1 MVRELPGGLLRLYIE
16 LFKRI
21 TIYFKP
27 YKVRIAIAVFGMM
40 MVGLSD
46 AALAYL
52 VKPVL
57 DDVFMKTDMRMLTLV
72 PLAIVGLYLFKGIFR
87 YYQAYLMKYVGQGVI
102 KDIRNRMYEHYQRL
116 SLDYFAANQTGAMMS
131 RITNDITSM
140 QQALPVTVDLIRQ
153 PFTLIGLI
161 AVAFYQEWRL
171 AMFAVIVMPL
181 MVIPFAIFAK
191 KLRKYSKKGQEKM
204 GKLSSILQEAISG
217 IRVTR
222 AFGME
227 EYEIKKFKEEN
238 QNFFKLRMKIVRID
252 EISGP
257 LNEFIGSIGIAFI
270 IWYGGYQVMKGQS
283 TPGAFF
289 SFLAACV
296 LMYNPIKKLNAA
308 NATIQDS
315 MAAAERV
322 FNVLDTEPSVREKEG
337 ALTIHD
343 VSEGVELK
351 GVSFKYKDDLV
362 LKDIDLRV
370 KVGEVVAIVGE
381 SGGGKS
387 TLVSLIPRFYDVTD
401 GTVTIDG
408 NDIRDVTFK
417 SLRSL
422 TGVVSQDTFLFN
434 DTVSNNIAYLPE
446 RESIPFEAVVD
457 AAKAANAHDFIIAMP
472 EGYDTVI
479 GERGVRLS
487 GGQRQRLSIARA
499 LLKNPPILILDEAT
513 SALDNESEYLVQE
526 ALNRLMKG
534 RTTLVIAHRLSTVQH
549 ADRIV
554 VLSKGK
560 IVEEGRH
567 EDLLTLGGE
576 YARLYNRQFKD

>member
-1 MVRELPGGLLRLYIE
+1 VLPGGLLRLYIE

-21 TIYFKP
+21 TTYFRP
-27 YKVRIAIAVFGMM
+27 YKLRIFLAILSTMM
-40 MVGLSD
+40 TGLSD

-52 VKPVL
+52 VKPIL
-57 DDVFMKTDMRMLTLV
+57 NDVFIKTDMRMLRFVCVAL
-72 PLAIVGLYLFKGIFR
+72 VGLYLLKGIFR
-87 YYQAYLMKYVGQGVI
+87 YAQAYLMKYIGQRVI
-102 KDIRNRMYEHYQRL
+102 MDIRNRMYEQYQRL
-116 SLDYFAANQTGAMMS
+116 SLDYFTANQTGAMMS
-131 RITNDITSM
+131 RITNDINSM
-140 QQALPVTVDLIRQ
+140 QQTLPVAVDLIRQ

-171 AMFAVIVMPL
+171 TFFALLFMPL
-181 MVIPFAIFAK
+181 MAIPFVKFGK
-191 KLRKYSKKGQEKM
+191 RLRRYSKKGQEKM
-204 GKLSSILQEAISG
+204 GDISSILQETISG
-217 IRVTR
+217 IRVTK

-227 EYEIKKFKEEN
+227 EHEVNRFREEN
-238 QNFFKLRMKIVRID
+238 KRFFRIRMKAVRLD

-257 LNEFIGSIGIAFI
+257 LNEFLGALGMAFV
-270 IWYGGYQVMKGQS
+270 IWYGGNQVFEGHS
-283 TPGAFF
+283 DAGAFF
-289 SFLAACV
+289 SFIAACA
-296 LMYNPIKKLNAA
+296 LMYGPIKKLNGA

-322 FNVLDTEPSVREKEG
+322 FDILDTEPSVREKEG

-343 VSEGVELK
+343 VREGVELK
-351 GVSFKYKDDLV
+351 GVSFKYNDDLV

-401 GTVTIDG
+401 GIVTIDG
-408 NDIRDVTFK
+408 IDIRDMTFS
-417 SLRSL
+417 SLRRI

-434 DTVSNNIAYLPE
+434 DTVRNNIAYLPE
-446 RESIPFEAVVD
+446 RESIPFEEVVES
-457 AAKAANAHDFIIAMP
+457 AKAANANDFIVAMP

-513 SALDNESEYLVQE
+513 SSLDNESEYLVQE

-554 VLSKGK
+554 VLSKGI

-567 EDLLTLGGE
+567 EELLKAGGE

>member
-1 MVRELPGGLLRLYIE
+1 MYIE

-21 TIYFKP
+21 TTYFRP
-27 YKVRIAIAVFGMM
+27 YKLRIFLAILSTMM
-40 MVGLSD
+40 TGLSD

-52 VKPVL
+52 VKPIL
-57 DDVFMKTDMRMLTLV
+57 NDVFIKTDMRMLRFVCVAL
-72 PLAIVGLYLFKGIFR
+72 VGLYLLKGIFR
-87 YYQAYLMKYVGQGVI
+87 YAQAYLMKYIGQRVI
-102 KDIRNRMYEHYQRL
+102 MDIRNRMYEQYQRL
-116 SLDYFAANQTGAMMS
+116 SLDYFTANQTGAMMS
-131 RITNDITSM
+131 RITNDINSM
-140 QQALPVTVDLIRQ
+140 QQTLPVAVDLIRQ

-171 AMFAVIVMPL
+171 TFFALLFMPL
-181 MVIPFAIFAK
+181 MAIPFVKFGK
-191 KLRKYSKKGQEKM
+191 RLRRYSKKGQEKM
-204 GKLSSILQEAISG
+204 GDISSILQETISG
-217 IRVTR
+217 IRVTK

-227 EYEIKKFKEEN
+227 EHEVNRFREEN
-238 QNFFKLRMKIVRID
+238 KRFFRIRMKAVRLD

-257 LNEFIGSIGIAFI
+257 LNEFLGALGMAFV
-270 IWYGGYQVMKGQS
+270 IWYGGNQVFEGHS
-283 TPGAFF
+283 DAGAFF
-289 SFLAACV
+289 SFIAACA
-296 LMYNPIKKLNAA
+296 LMYGPIKKLNGA

-322 FNVLDTEPSVREKEG
+322 FDILDTEPSVREKEG

-343 VSEGVELK
+343 VREGVELK
-351 GVSFKYKDDLV
+351 GVSFKYNDDLV

-401 GTVTIDG
+401 GIVTIDG
-408 NDIRDVTFK
+408 IDIRDMTFS
-417 SLRSL
+417 SLRRI

-434 DTVSNNIAYLPE
+434 DTVRNNIAYLPE
-446 RESIPFEAVVD
+446 RESIPFEEVVES
-457 AAKAANAHDFIIAMP
+457 AKAANANDFIVAMP

-513 SALDNESEYLVQE
+513 SSLDNESEYLVQE

-554 VLSKGK
+554 VLSKGI

-567 EDLLTLGGE
+567 EELLKAGGE

>member
-1 MVRELPGGLLRLYIE
+1 LYIG

-21 TIYFKP
+21 ATYFKP
-27 YKVRIAIAVFGMM
+27 YKFRISIAVVSMM
-40 MVGLSD
+40 VVGLSD

-57 DDVFMKTDMRMLTLV
+57 NDVFMKTDMTMLRLIPAALV
-72 PLAIVGLYLFKGIFR
+72 ILYLLKGIFR
-87 YYQAYLMKYVGQGVI
+87 YAQAYLMKYVGQRVI
-102 KDIRNRMYEHYQRL
+102 MDIRNRMYEHYQRL
-116 SLDYFAANQTGAMMS
+116 SLDYFTANQTGAMMS

-140 QQALPVTVDLIRQ
+140 QQALPVAVDLIRQ

-171 AMFAVIVMPL
+171 TLFALLVMPL
-181 MVIPFAIFAK
+181 MGVPFVKFGD
-191 KLRKYSKKGQEKM
+191 KLRRYSKKGQEKM
-204 GKLSSILQEAISG
+204 GDISSILQETISG

-227 EYEIKKFKEEN
+227 DYETERFREEN
-238 QNFFKLRMKIVRID
+238 KRFFRIRMKAVRID
-252 EISGP
+252 EVSGP
-257 LNEFIGSIGIAFI
+257 LNEFLGSMGIAFV
-270 IWYGGYQVMKGQS
+270 IWYGGYQVLNGQS

-289 SFLAACV
+289 SFLAACA
-296 LMYNPIKKLNAA
+296 LMYNPIKKLNGA
-308 NATIQDS
+308 NAQIQDS

-322 FNVLDTEPSVREKEG
+322 FQILDTVPSVKEKDA
-337 ALTIHD
+337 ALTIDKTNGGIEFRD
-343 VSEGVELK
+343 VSFRYNDEMVLNGIGLK
-351 GVSFKYKDDLV
+351 VNA
-362 LKDIDLRV
+362 
-370 KVGEVVAIVGE
+370 GEVVAIVGE

-387 TLVSLIPRFYDVTD
+387 TLVSLIPRFYDVTE
-401 GTVTIDG
+401 GAITIDG
-408 NDIRDVTFK
+408 KNIRDISFS
-417 SLRSL
+417 SLRGL
-422 TGVVSQDTFLFN
+422 IGMVSQETFLFN
-434 DTVSNNIAYLPE
+434 DSVRNNIAYLPE
-446 RESIPFEAVVD
+446 RGSIPFDAMVE
-457 AAKAANAHDFIIAMP
+457 AAKAANAHDFIMAMP

-513 SALDNESEYLVQE
+513 SALDAESEYLVQE

-534 RTTLVIAHRLSTVQH
+534 RTTLVIAHRLSTIQH

-554 VLSKGK
+554 VLSKGR

-567 EDLLTLGGE
+567 EELLRRGGE
-576 YARLYNRQFKD
+576 YARLYNRQFRDV

>member
-1 MVRELPGGLLRLYIE
+1 MLPGGLLRLYIE

-21 TIYFKP
+21 TTYFRP
-27 YKVRIAIAVFGMM
+27 YKLRIFLAILSTMM
-40 MVGLSD
+40 TGLSD

-52 VKPVL
+52 VKPIL
-57 DDVFMKTDMRMLTLV
+57 NDVFIKTDMRMLRFVCVAL
-72 PLAIVGLYLFKGIFR
+72 VGLYLLKGIFR
-87 YYQAYLMKYVGQGVI
+87 YAQAYLMKYIGQRVI
-102 KDIRNRMYEHYQRL
+102 MDIRNRMYEQYQRL
-116 SLDYFAANQTGAMMS
+116 SLDYFTANQTGAMMS
-131 RITNDITSM
+131 RITNDINSM
-140 QQALPVTVDLIRQ
+140 QQTLPVAVDLIRQ

-171 AMFAVIVMPL
+171 TFFALLFMPL
-181 MVIPFAIFAK
+181 MAIPFVKFGK
-191 KLRKYSKKGQEKM
+191 RLRRYSKKGQEKM
-204 GKLSSILQEAISG
+204 GDISSILQETISG
-217 IRVTR
+217 IRVTK

-227 EYEIKKFKEEN
+227 EHEVNRFREEN
-238 QNFFKLRMKIVRID
+238 KRFFRIRMKAVRLD

-257 LNEFIGSIGIAFI
+257 LNEFLGALGMAFV
-270 IWYGGYQVMKGQS
+270 IWYGGNQVFEGHS
-283 TPGAFF
+283 DAGAFF
-289 SFLAACV
+289 SFIAACA
-296 LMYNPIKKLNAA
+296 LMYGPIKKLNGA

-322 FNVLDTEPSVREKEG
+322 FDILDTEPSVREKEG

-343 VSEGVELK
+343 VREGVELK
-351 GVSFKYKDDLV
+351 GVSFKYNDDLV

-401 GTVTIDG
+401 GIVTIDG
-408 NDIRDVTFK
+408 IDIRDMTFS
-417 SLRSL
+417 SLRRI

-434 DTVSNNIAYLPE
+434 DTVRNNIAYLPE
-446 RESIPFEAVVD
+446 RESIPFEEVVES
-457 AAKAANAHDFIIAMP
+457 AKAANANDFIVAMP

-513 SALDNESEYLVQE
+513 SSLDNESEYLVQE

-554 VLSKGK
+554 VLSKGI

-567 EDLLTLGGE
+567 EELLKAGGE

>member
-1 MVRELPGGLLRLYIE
+1 MYIE